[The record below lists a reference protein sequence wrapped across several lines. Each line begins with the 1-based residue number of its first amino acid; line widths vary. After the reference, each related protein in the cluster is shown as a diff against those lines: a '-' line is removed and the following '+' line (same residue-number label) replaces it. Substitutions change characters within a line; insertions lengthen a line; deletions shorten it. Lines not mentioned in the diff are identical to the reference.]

1 MGEPVQTFDEAFLT
15 LHHAAYRASYK
26 LLGDRAEA
34 EDIAQESLARALVR
48 WRKVEPYAVPWVS
61 RVAANLSIDRAR
73 KDRRTS
79 SSAAEQGRPDPDA
92 AERLDLVKALRAL
105 PRRQRD
111 VVVLRYLMDQSE
123 ESVAGVLGV
132 SVGSVKTHASRGLAA
147 LRLAL
152 GEAVE
157 A

>member
-1 MGEPVQTFDEAFLT
+1 VEDFDAAFAG
-15 LHHAAYRASYK
+15 LHRAAYRVSYK
-26 LLGDRAEA
+26 LLGNRAAA
-34 EDIAQESLARALVR
+34 EDVAQEALARALVR

-61 RVAANLSIDRAR
+61 KVAANLAIDKVR
-73 KDRRTS
+73 KDRRTTE
-79 SSAAEQGRPDPDA
+79 AADEQGRLDPDA
-92 AERLDLVKALRAL
+92 AERLDLVRALRSL

-123 ESVAGVLGV
+123 EHVAGLLGI
-132 SVGSVKTHASRGLAA
+132 SAGSVKTHASRGLAA